1 VSAVLLPPEIF
12 KNFMSIMTH
21 TVLLWDAT
29 VGLLLII
36 FMFRLIQKFRH
47 ETPDS
52 RLIEWERDDSIHYE
66 QDEEED

>member
-1 VSAVLLPPEIF
+1 
-12 KNFMSIMTH
+12 MTH